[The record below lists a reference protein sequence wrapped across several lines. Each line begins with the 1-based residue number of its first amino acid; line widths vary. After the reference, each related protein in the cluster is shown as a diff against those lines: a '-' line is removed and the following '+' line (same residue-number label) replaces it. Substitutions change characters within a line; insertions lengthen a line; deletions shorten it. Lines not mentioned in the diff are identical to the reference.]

1 MNTLLILYLVYL
13 SWGTVG
19 QGRVSILE
27 MARYLR
33 KSKTATRDL
42 MVTLA
47 NEGLLE
53 MIELISDG
61 GQKKYFVQLSS
72 IGDDYLMLHFDAAID
87 AYHHHVAETI
97 LAMKAAMN
105 DRDFEPRKMTKKEL
119 LALQHGQKG
128 LFD

>member
-1 MNTLLILYLVYL
+1 MNTLLIMYLVYL

-33 KSKTATRDL
+33 KSKTATRDN
-42 MVTLA
+42 MFQLA

-53 MIELISDG
+53 IIELISDG

-72 IGDDYLMLHFDAAID
+72 KGDDYLMLNFDAATD

-105 DRDFEPRKMTKKEL
+105 ERPFEPRKMTKKEL
-119 LALQHGQKG
+119 LAIQHGQKNM
-128 LFD
+128 FE